1 MSDWEGRALLTAQ
14 YSFTSYHHRSVWS
27 YIDTLSSYIVTSHL
41 ITYTYTLHH
50 TSGWKAITF
59 KCEKLAL
66 REF

>member
-27 YIDTLSSYIVTSHL
+27 YIDTLSSYIVTSLLTPHN
-41 ITYTYTLHH
+41 LHH
-50 TSGWKAITF
+50 TPGWKAITF